1 MAHLCGLCLTLRD
14 RHGHLARLVTNYD
27 GLLVSVLVEA
37 QAPELS
43 PHRTAAPCAL
53 RGFAR
58 ADVVDARAEGAR
70 LAAAASLALAAGKIG
85 DHLTDRDGIYA
96 RPLVGAAARRVAER
110 WSRASEREAASLGF
124 DDAVLRDALRRQPL
138 LEARGGLTLLE
149 LTEPTETAV
158 SAVFARTGELAGKPH
173 NVPAL
178 AEAGPVLRPPRPPAR
193 RGQGPRG
200 RPPHGPSTR
209 SSRPA
214 PRWKGGGSA
223 TTPPTASSS
232 PSPTSTWSAAG
243 WCGRAGGQGTAGRG
257 ATPSTSTGRPPSS
270 RPARCPRCATSSS
283 VCQAELC
290 KSCTCGCYQP
300 PWSPKPGKSC
310 RERCECDCGAASP
323 AAIAS
328 KVLVLPSDSCDCCRW
343 CCKRCVCDCCDC
355 GDPGRRRGEET
366 RASGTGP
373 RTDQTGQGD
382 ERGTASFAITRPRR

>member
-85 DHLTDRDGIYA
+85 DHLTDRDGIYG

-178 AEAGPVLRPPRPPAR
+178 AEAGRFFGRLAHLLDAVEDLEADRRSGAYNPILATGTPLEEVRRLCDDAAHGIELAVADLDLERRRLVRALLVDEVRRAVARTFDEHRQATEQPPGEVPPVRNFFVV
-193 RGQGPRG
+193 
-200 RPPHGPSTR
+200 
-209 SSRPA
+209 
-214 PRWKGGGSA
+214 
-223 TTPPTASSS
+223 
-232 PSPTSTWSAAG
+232 
-243 WCGRAGGQGTAGRG
+243 
-257 ATPSTSTGRPPSS
+257 
-270 RPARCPRCATSSS
+270 CP
-283 VCQAELC
+283 AELC

-300 PWSPKPGKSC
+300 PWSPKRGKSC
-310 RERCECDCGAASP
+310 RERCECDCGCCESCGYCEYRC
-323 AAIAS
+323 S
-328 KVLVLPSDSCDCCRW
+328 CWSCNSCDCCRW
-343 CCKRCVCDCCDC
+343 CCKRCGSCDCCDC
-355 GDPGRRRGEET
+355 G
-366 RASGTGP
+366 
-373 RTDQTGQGD
+373 
-382 ERGTASFAITRPRR
+382 

>member
-158 SAVFARTGELAGKPH
+158 SAVFARTGELTGKPH

-178 AEAGPVLRPPRPPAR
+178 AEAGRFFGRLAHLLDAVEDLEEDRRNGAYNPIIATGTPLDEVRRLCDDAAHGIELAVADLDLERRSLVRALLVGEVRRAVDRTFDEHRHGTRQRPGEVPKV
-193 RGQGPRG
+193 
-200 RPPHGPSTR
+200 R
-209 SSRPA
+209 SFFVV
-214 PRWKGGGSA
+214 
-223 TTPPTASSS
+223 
-232 PSPTSTWSAAG
+232 
-243 WCGRAGGQGTAGRG
+243 
-257 ATPSTSTGRPPSS
+257 
-270 RPARCPRCATSSS
+270 CP
-283 VCQAELC
+283 AELC

-300 PWSPKPGKSC
+300 KWSPDRGKSC
-310 RERCECDCGAASP
+310 RERFDPPCDCCEAC
-323 AAIAS
+323 
-328 KVLVLPSDSCDCCRW
+328 SDNCSCNCCDCCR
-343 CCKRCVCDCCDC
+343 CCKKCDCDCDCCDC
-355 GDPGRRRGEET
+355 N
-366 RASGTGP
+366 
-373 RTDQTGQGD
+373 
-382 ERGTASFAITRPRR
+382 